1 MLKWG
6 PTSSANCSDIVFVP
20 TETDFSLSSLT
31 CDNIIILNT
40 LNNEWM
46 KQNTISHMR
55 QIIEHK
61 CAPKKYQDFMVLER
75 IITTATM
82 VENREVAT

>member
-6 PTSSANCSDIVFVP
+6 PTSSTNWSDIVFVP

-31 CDNIIILNT
+31 CDDIIVLNM

-46 KQNTISHMR
+46 KQNTIAHMS
-55 QIIEHK
+55 K
-61 CAPKKYQDFMVLER
+61 L
-75 IITTATM
+75 
-82 VENREVAT
+82 